1 MDQRATCARE
11 VVAVR
16 RNQIARSLALGGSTV
31 ILLSVLSTGDAFAG
45 STLPRSLTTTTLSPA
60 TIAAGQAYALALL
73 DEQPVPPSARLVSKL
88 PTPIAASGNLG
99 GGEVVRSVDHEYLL
113 PRSIDID
120 AFVRS
125 HLRKGESVNE
135 TGTGTSPNAYPVDN
149 IGVTLAC
156 SSPHVTYC
164 GLFYTSTRTTNG
176 QQELRVDMQVVWLP
190 IDHVKMP
197 LSGVV
202 TVTGYAKISLSQF
215 SSDPVSIV
223 LTRSQ
228 ARALR
233 SAIASLKLT
242 GGGMCM
248 EDSTLLKIVVTPVKG
263 GAAFWSASADECPG
277 VLSIIGQSSQATL
290 DDRSCALWRVADSF
304 FPVGEAAGTK
314 QGSRVCASQSS

>member
-1 MDQRATCARE
+1 VA
-11 VVAVR
+11 AVR
-16 RNQIARSLALGGSTV
+16 RKQIVRSLALGGSTV
-31 ILLSVLSTGDAFAG
+31 ILLSILSTGGAFAG
-45 STLPRSLTTTTLSPA
+45 STSSTLPRSLTTTTLSPA
-60 TIAAGQAYALALL
+60 TIAAGHAYARSLL

-99 GGEVVRSVDHEYLL
+99 GGEVVRAVDHEYLL
-113 PRSIDID
+113 PSSVDID

-125 HLRKGESVNE
+125 HLRKGEAVNE

-149 IGVTLAC
+149 IGVTLPC

-164 GLFYTSTRTTNG
+164 GLFYTSTSTTNG
-176 QQELRVDMQVVWLP
+176 KQELRVDVQVVWLP

-197 LSGVV
+197 LTGIV
-202 TVTGYAKISLSQF
+202 TVTGYGKISLSQF

-223 LTRSQ
+223 LSRSQ
-228 ARALR
+228 ALALR

-242 GGGMCM
+242 GGAMCM
-248 EDSTLLKIVVTPVKG
+248 EDSALLTIVVTPVKG

-277 VLSIIGQSSQATL
+277 VLSVIGQSSQATL

-314 QGSRVCASQSS
+314 QGSRVCTSQS